1 MAKKSAA
8 SKTSKTQEIV
18 NCLDSGMSS
27 PKEIAEHL
35 SEMGIVV
42 SPQYVSTIKHLKR
55 RTGQLATGSIEDLES
70 VSVADMAVLSE
81 LIRKKYAGSFERALK
96 AFQALQLL
104 QQ

>member
-1 MAKKSAA
+1 
-8 SKTSKTQEIV
+8 
-18 NCLDSGMSS
+18 MSS